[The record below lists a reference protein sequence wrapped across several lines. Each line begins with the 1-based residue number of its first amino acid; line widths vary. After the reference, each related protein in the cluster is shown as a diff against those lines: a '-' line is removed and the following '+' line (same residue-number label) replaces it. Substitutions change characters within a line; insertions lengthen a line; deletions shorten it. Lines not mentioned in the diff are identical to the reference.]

1 MFFRGRSIL
10 FKEQGEVLLLRF
22 ANDLEELAKVEGM
35 PSLEG
40 KKMFLY
46 LAPKKAGVAKKS
58 QQARDREASEAEAK
72 EVARQQQQAAVD
84 EKPANGGLFANAK
97 ISADAL
103 KKLTEETEDE
113 G

>member
-1 MFFRGRSIL
+1 MTAWNETTLGKAAFPWPNFAYFHCARKLSFISYPVQHA
-10 FKEQGEVLLLRF
+10 ELL
-22 ANDLEELAKVEGM
+22 GI
-35 PSLEG
+35 
-40 KKMFLY
+40 
-46 LAPKKAGVAKKS
+46 
-58 QQARDREASEAEAK
+58 
-72 EVARQQQQAAVD
+72 ARQQQQSVAD